1 MNGIHRS
8 SAKEEGQA
16 KEKTYGLS
24 VEVRCGP
31 GPKHHD
37 LENSKHAGSW
47 REASW
52 KGKGV
57 PH

>member
-8 SAKEEGQA
+8 SAKEEGQ
-16 KEKTYGLS
+16 EKTYGLS

-57 PH
+57 PR